1 MANKAARNF
10 DAMIAEMN
18 HETVSFT
25 MFGKTYKILK
35 RMPAVVPLELSLYD
49 DEDGVPS
56 RVIFKA
62 ARNIFGEKILNELCQ
77 HPQFTVDVLSE
88 LVKWAF
94 EAINGTVEDDEP
106 VELTEDDA
114 VAPAERKN

>member
-1 MANKAARNF
+1 MTRKFTKNF

-25 MFGKTYKILK
+25 MFGNIYEIEK
-35 RMPAVVPLELSLYD
+35 RMPATIPLELSKYD

-62 ARNIFGEKILNELCQ
+62 ARNIFGDKILDELCSN
-77 HPQFTVDVLSE
+77 PKFTTEVLNE

-94 EAINGTVEDDEP
+94 EAINGSGEPDEP
-106 VELTEDDA
+106 EAVTEDDMN
-114 VAPAERKN
+114 APERKN

>member
-1 MANKAARNF
+1 MAKKNTKNF

-25 MFGKTYKILK
+25 IFGKTYEIEK
-35 RMPAVVPLELSLYD
+35 RMPATIPLELSLYD

-62 ARNIFGEKILNELCQ
+62 ARNIFGEKILNELCK
-77 HPQFTVDVLSE
+77 HPQFSVEVLNE

-94 EAINGTVEDDEP
+94 EAINGSEADEP
-106 VELTEDDA
+106 DEVTEDDFGGA
-114 VAPAERKN
+114 AERKN